1 MTIHYEQNPC
11 GGKGN
16 MKMEKMFWDTT
27 STTATTSATSSFP
40 ARASTTT
47 TARNARSGPAM

>member
-16 MKMEKMFWDTT
+16 MKMEKILSPKQMTT
-27 STTATTSATSSFP
+27 PGIA
-40 ARASTTT
+40 
-47 TARNARSGPAM
+47 G